1 MAGVLFVVAAVTVI
15 PAYVWHQWAVLTGR
29 YERWSRRR

>member
-15 PAYVWHQWAVLTGR
+15 PAYVWHVRGYFTGR